1 MARRKIGDNGIGK
14 GYTDHF
20 ADRVKQA
27 KNNGEFGPGL
37 DDVKVTADSNEL
49 ERGMGF
55 SYTDYAKMKYD
66 YQMWQMNNEY
76 NEQMYNQYQSPAAMV
91 RQYQDAGLNPAL
103 MYQGASGGSS
113 ALGSSSPADS
123 SSADYSV
130 PQTKTD
136 KFSRIMSVI
145 ASMVGVGSQLG
156 NVITQAKAQ
165 KANAKRQDEQTAIEQ
180 QNADTAR
187 INAEASAR
195 KANAEA
201 EDKEN
206 WNKYGKEI
214 YNLQKQYAQGE
225 IDLQEFEK
233 RIRAVSAN
241 VSEQT
246 SGNTIEMS
254 NIGVSAATQELTNME
269 KLASVYDAQ
278 ANALSVSASLNQ
290 LVKDDSQ
297 IDHDYK
303 VYAKENH
310 LPNDPYVVVTYQQLD
325 ANENSFAPAAYEA
338 SRWIAKHAYM
348 KNAPDPKDREL
359 YEFYVNK
366 RDELNGA
373 LDEISK
379 AKAAIRS
386 NNEALSRGDYSTK
399 EYKDAILR
407 VQESALRA
415 LESIATLSV
424 AYGIGRSKTVQPTK
438 TPSTIITPHNRSS
451 EWNKTVGTLW
461 TPK

>member
-1 MARRKIGDNGIGK
+1 MARRKIGDDGIGK

-113 ALGSSSPADS
+113 ALGSSSPADA

-187 INAEASAR
+187 INAQASAR

-278 ANALSVSASLNQ
+278 ANALSVSSRLNA
-290 LVKDDSQ
+290 LVADDAE
-297 IDHDYK
+297 IDHAYK
-303 VYAKENH
+303 AYAKEKN
-310 LPNDPYVVVTYQQLD
+310 LPNDPYVVVTFMELESKEADLLPVLRSKEKWLFEHKYMEKSSEKSERAAYKAQSEQLD
-325 ANENSFAPAAYEA
+325 
-338 SRWIAKHAYM
+338 
-348 KNAPDPKDREL
+348 EL
-359 YEFYVNK
+359 QGLY
-366 RDELNGA
+366 
-373 LDEISK
+373 DEIQNVKSLIRGNSENL
-379 AKAAIRS
+379 AK
-386 NNEALSRGDYSTK
+386 GDYTTK
-399 EYKDAILR
+399 EYKDALLRISEAAFSVFSNLASTSAILR
-407 VQESALRA
+407 
-415 LESIATLSV
+415 I
-424 AYGIGRSKTVQPTK
+424 
-438 TPSTIITPHNRSS
+438 
-451 EWNKTVGTLW
+451 
-461 TPK
+461 

>member
-1 MARRKIGDNGIGK
+1 MSRRRDRGLGL
-14 GYTDHF
+14 GYTDQF

-76 NEQMYNQYQSPAAMV
+76 NEQLYNQYQSPAAMV

-103 MYQGASGGSS
+103 MYGGVTGNGS
-113 ALGSSSPADS
+113 AIGSNSAPDS

-187 INAEASAR
+187 INADAAAR

-278 ANALSVSASLNQ
+278 ANALSVSSRLNA
-290 LVKDDSQ
+290 LVADDAE
-297 IDHDYK
+297 IDHAYK
-303 VYAKENH
+303 AYAKENN
-310 LPNDPYVVVTYQQLD
+310 LPNDPYVVVTFMELERREADLLPALRSKGKWLSEHKYMEKSSEKSERAAYKAQSEQLD
-325 ANENSFAPAAYEA
+325 
-338 SRWIAKHAYM
+338 
-348 KNAPDPKDREL
+348 EL
-359 YEFYVNK
+359 QGLY
-366 RDELNGA
+366 
-373 LDEISK
+373 DEIQNVKSMIRGNSENLSK
-379 AKAAIRS
+379 
-386 NNEALSRGDYSTK
+386 GDYTTK
-399 EYKDAILR
+399 EHKDALLRISEAAFSVFSNLANTFSIL
-407 VQESALRA
+407 SL
-415 LESIATLSV
+415 
-424 AYGIGRSKTVQPTK
+424 GRKMSTPATK
-438 TPSTIITPHNRSS
+438 TPSPIITPYNRSS
-451 EWNKTVGTLW
+451 EWNKTTGTLW